1 MTWNNQ
7 EHQGQPRTVGRAPAR
22 LRVTSLTHNAETR
35 NSRGSVFQWMS
46 LERIPVSERLGK
58 NHGKARVGW
67 ERPQPSQVESSHREQ
82 HQGEK
87 DRRSASSSSY
97 SMQYT
102 TARWSAAGEDTPL
115 ALIFDGRR
123 HATRKAI
130 NKGNLEFTEG
140 DLKTISVPCPKIP

>member
-1 MTWNNQ
+1 M
-7 EHQGQPRTVGRAPAR
+7 
-22 LRVTSLTHNAETR
+22 
-35 NSRGSVFQWMS
+35 
-46 LERIPVSERLGK
+46 SERLGK
-58 NHGKARVGW
+58 NPGKARVGW

-97 SMQYT
+97 SMRYT
-102 TARWSAAGEDTPL
+102 TTRWSAAEEDTPL

-130 NKGNLEFTEG
+130 NNDNLEFTEG
-140 DLKTISVPCPKIP
+140 DLKTTSVPWSKNSIVQWLFVGISSKFELFFNFFFVYAWFLFGDWILVLCVSSKDFADLRLNI